1 MRKIEK
7 YEKIRRKFSIGHDSI
22 RKNGLAKSSRNK
34 PSDRTDS
41 ARPQQSE
48 DLKEKLGKLS
58 EKLWE
63 TPKPFSEKP
72 PSPFY
77 EDKPLK
83 KIQES
88 KGYVPLTMLLS
99 FVQEETIAKEIL
111 EVNSKYAD
119 LISKEGGINEEITT
133 NWTTEITNI

>member
-7 YEKIRRKFSIGHDSI
+7 YEKIRRKFSIRHDSNK
-22 RKNGLAKSSRNK
+22 KNGLAKSSRNR
-34 PSDRTDS
+34 PSD
-41 ARPQQSE
+41 RPQQSE
-48 DLKEKLGKLS
+48 DLKQKLGKLS

-83 KIQES
+83 KFRNPRDMS
-88 KGYVPLTMLLS
+88 L
-99 FVQEETIAKEIL
+99 
-111 EVNSKYAD
+111 
-119 LISKEGGINEEITT
+119 
-133 NWTTEITNI
+133 

>member
-1 MRKIEK
+1 MFILSIDIK
-7 YEKIRRKFSIGHDSI
+7 YVC
-22 RKNGLAKSSRNK
+22 LAKTSNL
-34 PSDRTDS
+34 
-41 ARPQQSE
+41 QQSE

-83 KIQES
+83 KFRNPRDMS
-88 KGYVPLTMLLS
+88 L
-99 FVQEETIAKEIL
+99 
-111 EVNSKYAD
+111 
-119 LISKEGGINEEITT
+119 
-133 NWTTEITNI
+133 